1 MKKRPTR
8 TFKDAEGYWRKR
20 PKNRS
25 KNNLAPQF
33 GTVREYEEWIKN
45 KQREGLAKNET
56 NRYGGAPPKDEVSER
71 LKELIEQIEQ
81 VVGNE
86 KKEVP
91 DLLNGQKKSGEESPS
106 MGEEDQE

>member
-25 KNNLAPQF
+25 KNNPAPQF

-56 NRYGGAPPKDEVSER
+56 NRYGGAPPKDDVQER
-71 LKELIEQIEQ
+71 LKDLTKKVERI
-81 VVGNE
+81 VGNE
-86 KKEVP
+86 NKEVS
-91 DLLNGQKKSGEESPS
+91 DLLNGQKKSGDESPQE
-106 MGEEDQE
+106 GDEDQE